1 MSARKVP
8 SWMITV
14 RACAVRGRS
23 SCGQGKFAAAVGTI
37 C

>member
-1 MSARKVP
+1 MSARKVS

-23 SCGQGKFAAAVGTI
+23 SCGQGKFAGAVGTI